1 MNDESYME
9 LALELAQQARLV
21 GEVPVG
27 ALLVLDG
34 EVIGKG
40 WNQPIS
46 RHDPTAHA
54 EIVALREAAQ
64 TVGNY
69 RLPETVL
76 YVTLEPCVMCVG
88 AVIHAR
94 VRRLVF
100 GAHEPRS
107 GAVSSTFSLLQSDK
121 HNHSIEV
128 RSGVLGEECVA
139 VIRTFF
145 AMRR

>member
-1 MNDESYME
+1 MNDKDYME
-9 LALELAQQARLV
+9 LALELAQRARLAD
-21 GEVPVG
+21 EVPVG

-64 TVGNY
+64 AVGNY
-69 RLPETVL
+69 RLPGTVL
-76 YVTLEPCVMCVG
+76 YVTLEPCTMCVG
-88 AVIHAR
+88 AVIQAR
-94 VRRLVF
+94 VKRLVF

-107 GAVSSTFSLLQSDK
+107 GAVSSAFALLQSDK
-121 HNHSIEV
+121 HNHSIKV
-128 RSGVLGEECVA
+128 RSGVLGKECAA
-139 VIRTFF
+139 VMRTFF
-145 AMRR
+145 AVRR